1 MIEKNYKKENSNTIV
16 LNMIKNNKIDNILDY
31 KINEN
36 KIIYN
41 IDGKIS
47 LKEVIGNQINS
58 IEFIKLIDLIS
69 KILITLESYM
79 ISSSNIY
86 LNLEDIYMTQSRE
99 LYLMVNPSL
108 NTNNDIKSMF
118 QNIYLN
124 KIIETK
130 PDSINLI
137 KINNYFNSNDYSVS
151 GLRKMILNISNEKK
165 DVEEEKNFK
174 NLNSTPQKANNNN
187 LKPLKK
193 TTIFSRFFQTQ
204 KQNIVK

>member
-1 MIEKNYKKENSNTIV
+1 
-16 LNMIKNNKIDNILDY
+16 MIKNNKIDNILDY

-58 IEFIKLIDLIS
+58 IEFIKLIDSIS